1 MFLFKETFVEQGEAM
16 KVEKE
21 LLKTIE
27 SIAKK
32 KDNLE
37 ELDLF
42 FQEIFTPGELADL
55 SLRWKLLTDLNQGM
69 TQRRIAEKYSISL
82 CKITRG
88 SKILK
93 KKNSIVLKILKNN
106 GEKSE
111 I

>member
-1 MFLFKETFVEQGEAM
+1 M

-21 LLKTIE
+21 LLKVIA
-27 SIAKK
+27 SIAEK

>member
-1 MFLFKETFVEQGEAM
+1 M

-55 SLRWKLLTDLNQGM
+55 SLRWKLLTDLNKGM
-69 TQRRIAEKYSISL
+69 TQRKIAEKYSISL

-111 I
+111 K

>member
-1 MFLFKETFVEQGEAM
+1 M

-55 SLRWKLLTDLNQGM
+55 SLRWKLLTDLNKGM

-111 I
+111 K